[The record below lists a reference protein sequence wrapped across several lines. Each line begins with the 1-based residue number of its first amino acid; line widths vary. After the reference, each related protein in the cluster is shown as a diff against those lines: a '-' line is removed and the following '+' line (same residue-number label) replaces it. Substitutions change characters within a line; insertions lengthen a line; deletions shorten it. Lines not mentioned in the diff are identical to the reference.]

1 MDVTKDDNGL
11 FTKVDFI
18 RQWIIKADIILHIIA
33 GVLLLIA
40 CTFIL
45 FRGLTHLFDP
55 SIQNIIHMVNEVLL
69 SLIVLELLW
78 TVLRFLKKQKFILAP
93 FLAIGIIAC
102 IRRILLIEAQS
113 SYMDHVPEEKLI
125 ELGLCAVIIIILM
138 VAYYLSVKADK
149 IETENEMA
157 K

>member
-1 MDVTKDDNGL
+1 MQADKDDNWL
-11 FTKVDFI
+11 FKQVDTI
-18 RQWIIKADIILHIIA
+18 RQWIIKADILLHIIA
-33 GVLLLIA
+33 AVLLLIA

-45 FRGLTHLFDP
+45 FRGLTHLFEP
-55 SIQNIIHMVNEVLL
+55 SIQNIINMVNEVLL

-125 ELGLCAVIIIILM
+125 ELGLCAAIIIILM

-149 IETENEMA
+149 IEIENENA
-157 K
+157 